1 MLEEIKHLFNALLQT
16 KLGMRKYNDEYF
28 DYFKGRT
35 ILEWLFVPLRLVF
48 IWPLQMLKSVLDS
61 CVWLLDYLLEY
72 LNIALSPSK
81 Y

>member
-1 MLEEIKHLFNALLQT
+1 MLEELNNLLKTLLQT

-35 ILEWLFVPLRLVF
+35 ILEWLYAPLRLVF
-48 IWPLQMLKSVLDS
+48 FSPLYVLKVGLDG
-61 CVWLLDYLLEY
+61 CVWLLEYLLEY
-72 LNIALSPSK
+72 LDIALSPSK